1 VWQKSHM
8 ETNEKQTEIEQ
19 WGLSVEAIL
28 GLRDRLSNYYD
39 RYRLYIWTQTD
50 DTSEY
55 GMHYLSSLMRMESK
69 RTMANIARTSGVP
82 IQNMQQFISD
92 SPWSGPRLVGAIQN
106 EISARP
112 EYATGSVL
120 VIDESAD
127 AKSGQMSAG
136 AGRQY
141 NGRLGKVD
149 LCQVGVFLALTNNGY
164 QTWID
169 GELYLPQAWFAPENA
184 SKRQRIG
191 ISEEQ
196 VFATKLDLALKM
208 VKAAQ
213 AAGVPFEAVDC
224 DSLYGRKGWFRDQLA
239 AQDIEY
245 YADVPENT
253 RLYREKPL
261 VRFPLTKQGQPAQTP
276 EITGMPTSAMKLATR
291 AATEWET
298 LVLRPSERGML
309 TADFAR
315 YRVWSVDA
323 DGTMRQES
331 LLIRKDRTKLTYSL
345 SNAPSTTSLVTMAQ
359 RKSQRFFIERTNQDA
374 KSELG
379 WDEFQGIKYRAW
391 QHHLAFTILASWFIT
406 ETQLDWA
413 ANHPRDPFLLEYYHT
428 DVLPKLSLANV
439 RTLLRT
445 VMPLPQL
452 SPEQAAALVV
462 EHLDNRTRSRNSR
475 LHRLSE
481 P

>member
-1 VWQKSHM
+1 M
-8 ETNEKQTEIEQ
+8 ETSEKPTEIEQ
-19 WGLSVEAIL
+19 WGLSLEAIL
-28 GLRDRLSNYYD
+28 GLKDRLSNYYD
-39 RYRLYIWTQTD
+39 RYRLYTWSQTD

-55 GMHYLSSLMRMESK
+55 GLHYLSSLMRMESK
-69 RTMANIARTSGVP
+69 RTMANIARTSGVA

-92 SPWSGPRLVGAIQN
+92 SPWSGPRLVDAIQQ
-106 EISARP
+106 EICARP

-120 VIDESAD
+120 VIDESGD

-136 AGRQY
+136 VGRQH

-164 QTWID
+164 QTWVD
-169 GELYLPQAWFAPENA
+169 GELYLPQAWFTPENA

-191 ISEEQ
+191 IPEGQ
-196 VFATKLDLALKM
+196 VFATKLDIALKL

-213 AAGVPFEAVDC
+213 ASGLPFEAVDC
-224 DSLYGRKGWFRDQLA
+224 DALYGRKGWFRDQLA
-239 AQDIEY
+239 ALTIEY

-261 VRFPLTKQGQPAQTP
+261 VRFPLTKQGKPAQTP
-276 EITGMPTSAMKLATR
+276 EITGIPASAMKLAAR

-315 YRVWSVDA
+315 YRVWSVDP
-323 DGTMRQES
+323 DGTMRQEW
-331 LLIRKDRTKLTYSL
+331 LLLRKDRTKLTYAL
-345 SNAPSTTSLVTMAQ
+345 SNAPLTTSLLTMAQ

-406 ETQLDWA
+406 ETQLEWA
-413 ANHPRDPFLLEYYHT
+413 ANQPRDPFLLEHYHT

-439 RTLLRT
+439 RTLLRA

-452 SPEQAAALVV
+452 SPGQAAALVV

>member
-1 VWQKSHM
+1 M
-8 ETNEKQTEIEQ
+8 EINEKQTENEQ
-19 WGLSVEAIL
+19 WGLSLAAII
-28 GLRDRLSNYYD
+28 GLKDRLSNYYD
-39 RYRLYIWTQTD
+39 RYRLYTWTQTD

-55 GMHYLSSLMRMESK
+55 GLHYLSSLMRMESK
-69 RTMANIARTSGVP
+69 RTMANIARTSGVA

-92 SPWSGPRLVGAIQN
+92 SPWSGPRLIGAIQQ
-106 EISARP
+106 EISAHP
-112 EYATGSVL
+112 AYASGSVL

-136 AGRQY
+136 SGRQH

-164 QTWID
+164 QTWIA
-169 GELYLPQAWFAPENA
+169 GELYLPQAWFTPENA

-191 ISEEQ
+191 IPEGQ
-196 VFATKLDLALKM
+196 GFATKLDLALKM

-213 AAGVPFEAVDC
+213 ASGMPFAAVAC
-224 DSLYGRKGWFRDQLA
+224 DALYGRKGWFRDQLA
-239 AQDIEY
+239 ALTIEY
-245 YADVPENT
+245 YADVPQNT

-261 VRFPLTKQGQPAQTP
+261 VGFPLTKQGQPAQAP
-276 EITGMPTSAMKLATR
+276 EITGISTSAQKLADR

-298 LVLRPSERGML
+298 LVLRSSERGLL

-315 YRVWSVDA
+315 YRVWSVDP
-323 DGTMRQES
+323 DGTMRQEW
-331 LLIRKDRTKLTYSL
+331 LLLRKDRTKLTYAL
-345 SNAPSTTSLVTMAQ
+345 SNASLTTSLLTMAQ

-413 ANHPRDPFLLEYYHT
+413 ATHPRDPFLLEQYHT
-428 DVLPKLSLANV
+428 DGLPKLSLANV

-462 EHLDNRTRSRNSR
+462 THLDNRTRSRNSR
-475 LHRLSE
+475 LRRLTA